1 MVEGLKSE
9 GITHLAA
16 VGYCFGGTSLIS
28 KDFIDNNN
36 SLVHMTI
43 GRYVFDLAFENI
55 IKVSV
60 VAHPSLLKAPDD
72 LEVCIFFFF
81 RSSLSLSSS
90 SYSNLIHTY
99 FLFCPSH
106 FLLAMF
112 VHPILKKNNFV

>member
-72 LEVCIFFFF
+72 LEVCIFFS

-112 VHPILKKNNFV
+112 VHQIGRAHV